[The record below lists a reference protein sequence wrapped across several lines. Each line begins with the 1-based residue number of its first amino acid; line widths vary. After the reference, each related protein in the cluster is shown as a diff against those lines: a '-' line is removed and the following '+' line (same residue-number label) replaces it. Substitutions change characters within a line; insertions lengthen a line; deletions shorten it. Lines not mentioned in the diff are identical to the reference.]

1 MEAELKGPGSV
12 LGVQEVGTVKS
23 RAWRM
28 GVRRGGARR
37 VGALYSGGPAL
48 ELRGLEDRVGSPR
61 RVKGG
66 ARMTKDMGQDREE
79 VGRQRGCRPRGRA

>member
-1 MEAELKGPGSV
+1 MG
-12 LGVQEVGTVKS
+12 LGVQEVG
-23 RAWRM
+23 AWRM

-37 VGALYSGGPAL
+37 VGALYSGGLAL
-48 ELRGLEDRVGSPR
+48 ELRGLEDRVGSQR

-79 VGRQRGCRPRGRA
+79 VGRQRGCRPQ